1 MPEFFYQKVR
11 LPTSRST
18 GRGRVANVVW
28 QRQPDSRYIVVAMNW
43 DECAVVRAAAA
54 YSLESALRLI
64 LPDLRHS
71 ISSGDGRFTQSQLQ
85 AIEAAL
91 GEASGLQSALA
102 VAA

>member
-1 MPEFFYQKVR
+1 MGPSDTQVELAISKLER
-11 LPTSRST
+11 M
-18 GRGRVANVVW
+18 
-28 QRQPDSRYIVVAMNW
+28 IVGAEHSNQASQ
-43 DECAVVRAAAA
+43 CAVVRAAAA

-71 ISSGDGRFTQSQLQ
+71 ISSGDGRFTHYQLQ

-91 GEASGLQSALA
+91 GEAGGSIPTIS